1 MRHKIITIARQF
13 GSGGHEAAVKLAE
26 QLNIPLY
33 DRDLVE
39 MAAQKMG
46 HSPVS
51 IEKVDEAALTNFLS
65 YYKVPREPNSV
76 TGYGLSLN
84 DSTYV
89 AQTIII
95 EALANRGPCVI
106 VGRCGNYVLRN
117 YPNVIDIFLCAS
129 MEDRIRRIMERYSF
143 SEKDA
148 INAIK
153 ATDKRRKNYYENYT
167 QEKWGSI
174 DSHQMLLNIS
184 KLGMDRTV
192 SLIRS
197 LYEAQ

>member
-1 MRHKIITIARQF
+1 M
-13 GSGGHEAAVKLAE
+13 
-26 QLNIPLY
+26 
-33 DRDLVE
+33 
-39 MAAQKMG
+39 
-46 HSPVS
+46 
-51 IEKVDEAALTNFLS
+51 
-65 YYKVPREPNSV
+65 PREPNSV